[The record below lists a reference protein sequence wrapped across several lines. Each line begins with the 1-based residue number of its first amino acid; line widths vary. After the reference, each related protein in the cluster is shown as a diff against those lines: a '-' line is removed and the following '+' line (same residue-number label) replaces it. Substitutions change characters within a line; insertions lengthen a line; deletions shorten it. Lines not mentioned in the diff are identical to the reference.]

1 MHPSHMPLG
10 LRESA
15 KAIPSRPIT
24 RFTIHMAS
32 GKSKIRVRAKAQSL
46 KPYEELEI
54 IYNGKVVR
62 SVRPSGDHFE
72 AVIDEAV
79 EVDRGGWIAARAHGR
94 KMLEYGATWWKM
106 PVFAH
111 SSPIYLDMPGWP
123 AAAQESARLFL
134 DQLDHLQNWM
144 EAKARF
150 PSQENKSEALA
161 RVAQAPGIYE
171 KLAEVR

>member
-1 MHPSHMPLG
+1 
-10 LRESA
+10 
-15 KAIPSRPIT
+15 
-24 RFTIHMAS
+24 MAS
-32 GKSKIRVRAKAQSL
+32 GKSKIHVRAKAQSL

-79 EVDRGGWIAARAHGR
+79 EVDRGGGLPRAHTVERCWSTAPLGGR
-94 KMLEYGATWWKM
+94 CLSSRTPHPYTWICRAGR
-106 PVFAH
+106 PQ
-111 SSPIYLDMPGWP
+111 PRNLP
-123 AAAQESARLFL
+123 ASFL
-134 DQLDHLQNWM
+134 NQLDHLQNWM

>member
-111 SSPIYLDMPGWP
+111 SSPIYLDMPGRP

-134 DQLDHLQNWM
+134 ESTGSSAKLDGGESAFSFTGEQIRGSRAGGASSRNL
-144 EAKARF
+144 
-150 PSQENKSEALA
+150 
-161 RVAQAPGIYE
+161 
-171 KLAEVR
+171 